1 MHTLAPEHRQRI
13 EEVQALLAE
22 AGPGAWPGHVRLQTA
37 GHQRDVLLGSGS
49 RAAPVVAI
57 EWQSAPLA
65 EVFFDCEEGA
75 AYELDIDGRA
85 ITGVLERRHLLGYE
99 GGALAEIRAPA
110 VTLRRGSHGWSA
122 HPPSPPGELLPRP
135 ERLRR
140 VQPWQVELDP
150 AQRRLVELAPG
161 RPLLLL
167 GEAGF
172 GKTTVALHRL
182 AQLRRQ
188 AGSGLRAAAIVP
200 TEGLRVLTAS
210 LLDRMGLG
218 DVPVFRF
225 DQWAAR
231 QARLSFRGLPK
242 RESSEASAQVIKLKR
257 HPALRAAI
265 GALVQVRRKKP
276 RSMRREL
283 EHLFGD
289 SKILAHALAASNG
302 ALGPGHAREV
312 LEHTHVQF
320 SRSTEKEHAHVTDET
335 RLEALDGRGLDEGTP
350 LQDAGTLD
358 AEDYAV
364 LFELDRLRAKGT
376 GAPPVAIDQWD
387 CLLVDEAQELAP
399 VELALIGRALAP
411 GGSLIAA
418 GDAAQQLDEGA
429 MFGGW
434 PATMAELGAPAHE
447 LGVLQTSYR
456 CPPEVTALARR
467 LRDDCAPGDREASAS
482 RGPGL
487 RLSGHRSELHVAAW
501 LCEELRT
508 LRGRDPGA
516 SIAVICRGPE
526 KAARLHRVL
535 GHALEVRLA
544 LGGRFDFRPG
554 VHVTCVPEVKGLEFD
569 HVIVPDASASTYPDT
584 PEARRSLYV
593 ALTRACHQLVLA
605 APGRM
610 SPLLETVGSSGA
622 DGASGSTVANG
633 ANGAAAPTT

>member
-1 MHTLAPEHRQRI
+1 MHPLAPEHRQRI
-13 EEVQALLAE
+13 EEVLALLAR
-22 AGPGAWPGHVRLQTA
+22 AGPGAWPGHLRLQTA

-75 AYELDIDGRA
+75 RYELEIDRRA

-99 GGALAEIRAPA
+99 GGALAEIRTPE
-110 VTLRRGSHGWSA
+110 VTLRRGPHGWSA
-122 HPPSPPGELLPRP
+122 SPRLPPADLRPRP

-150 AQRRLVELAPG
+150 AQRRLVELPAG

-182 AQLRRQ
+182 ARLRRQ
-188 AGSGLRAAAIVP
+188 AGPRLRTAAIVP

-210 LLDRMGLG
+210 LLERMGLG
-218 DVPVFRF
+218 GVPVFRF

-231 QARLSFRGLPK
+231 QARLAFKGLPK

-265 GALVQVRRKKP
+265 AALVQVRRKKP
-276 RSMRREL
+276 RSWRREL

-289 SKILAHALAASNG
+289 SAVLAHALAASNG
-302 ALGPGHAREV
+302 QLGPGHAREV

-320 SRSTEKEHAHVTDET
+320 SRSSEKQHAHVTDET

-364 LFELDRLRAKGT
+364 LFELDRLRAQRT

-418 GDAAQQLDEGA
+418 GDAAQQLDDGA
-429 MFGGW
+429 TFGGW
-434 PATMAELGAPAHE
+434 QATMAELGAPAHE
-447 LGVLQTSYR
+447 AGVLEVNYR

-467 LRDDCAPGDREASAS
+467 LRDDRAAQGPGPLAAQ
-482 RGPGL
+482 GPGL
-487 RLSGHRSELHVAAW
+487 RFTSHRSELHLASW
-501 LCEELRT
+501 LCDELRA
-508 LRGRDPGA
+508 LRARDPGA
-516 SIAVICRGPE
+516 SVAVVCRGPE

-544 LGGRFDFRPG
+544 LGGHFDFRPG

-605 APGRM
+605 SPGRP
-610 SPLLETVGSSGA
+610 SPLLEPA
-622 DGASGSTVANG
+622 LEAHGASGERAEG
-633 ANGAAAPTT
+633 ASGAAAATT